1 MEFFETIKKRRSVRA
16 YKPDAVEGEKLAQV
30 LEAARLAPTA
40 CNRQAFRV
48 VVIETAKCSPEALA
62 RIYGRPY
69 FSQAPLLLAV
79 CAETDACWARG
90 DGVSYGF
97 VDAAIVMDHIILA
110 ATALGLG
117 TCWIGAFDSFAAREL
132 LALGA
137 GFEPVAFTPL
147 GYADDVPAEKQRRA
161 LGELVIHKTVG

>member
-1 MEFFETIKKRRSVRA
+1 MELFETIKKRRSVRA
-16 YKPDAVEGEKLAQV
+16 YKPDAVENDKLALV

-48 VVIETAKCSPEALA
+48 VVLETAACSREALA

-69 FSQAPLLLAV
+69 FAGAPLLLAV
-79 CAETDACWARG
+79 CADTKSCWTRA
-90 DGVSYGF
+90 DGVGYGF
-97 VDAAIVMDHIILA
+97 VDAAIVMDHMILT

-117 TCWIGAFDSFAAREL
+117 TCWIGAFDAAAAREL
-132 LALGA
+132 LALPE

-147 GYADDVPAEKQRRA
+147 GYADDVPTEKRRRP
-161 LGELVIHKTVG
+161 LGELTEHKTV